1 MKAEVG
7 IAELKDKLSEYLR
20 AVRKGGEVVIKD
32 RETPIARL
40 VPYENPGG
48 RRQAA
53 RPESRPRLETI
64 PPTMSLKEMDKL
76 TFFSPKGLQPGDL
89 EEALREE
96 RKDRFDDLI
105 NPFSK

>member
-7 IAELKDKLSEYLR
+7 IAELKGKLSAYLR

-40 VPYENPGG
+40 VPYDKP
-48 RRQAA
+48 
-53 RPESRPRLETI
+53 RPRLETI
-64 PPTMSLKEMDKL
+64 PPTMSLKDMDKL
-76 TFFSPKGLQPGDL
+76 KFFAPKGLQPGDL
-89 EEALREE
+89 DEALRED

-105 NPFSK
+105 KNLSK